1 MKFLFSEKIVVARA
15 TGGGREL
22 IRWSD
27 RMQAEFAQFHRSKII
42 WFANPCIIIN

>member
-1 MKFLFSEKIVVARA
+1 MKFFFSEKIVVNCA
-15 TGGGREL
+15 TGGGRKL

-42 WFANPCIIIN
+42 LFANSCIIIN